1 MSSLLEQ
8 AIIDATSL
16 KEAALKNAEG
26 AILEK
31 YSIEVK
37 EALSSILDPTLETL
51 TEADASFIGEVPFGH
66 EGEDLDGLA
75 EDDLVEIDFDD
86 LKARLHAEE
95 DAGVEATADEMFS
108 HEETA
113 SDLLAMPEEPMMP
126 PPPQAEMP
134 PDMGGGAPPMELEEN
149 LGLTEEMLEALAEE
163 LTVDIAPHFNI
174 SGWSSVNAAD
184 ERADERAVEEAAVAQ
199 QSEEVTEEKEKYL
212 KLYESKVYALST
224 EVQDLKGLLREAKVQ
239 LNHLILENAKLVYQN
254 KALNSSS
261 LNERQKKKIVEAV
274 YHANTVEEAKKLFE
288 ALQGAV
294 GISAGRRKNTES
306 LREAVSRPS
315 TSMLLG
321 ARKSETPTADP
332 TMDRMLRL
340 AGIK

>member
-1 MSSLLEQ
+1 
-8 AIIDATSL
+8 
-16 KEAALKNAEG
+16 
-26 AILEK
+26 
-31 YSIEVK
+31 
-37 EALSSILDPTLETL
+37 
-51 TEADASFIGEVPFGH
+51 
-66 EGEDLDGLA
+66 DGLA

-254 KALNSSS
+254 KAL
-261 LNERQKKKIVEAV
+261 
-274 YHANTVEEAKKLFE
+274 
-288 ALQGAV
+288 
-294 GISAGRRKNTES
+294 
-306 LREAVSRPS
+306 
-315 TSMLLG
+315 
-321 ARKSETPTADP
+321 
-332 TMDRMLRL
+332 
-340 AGIK
+340 